1 MKVEEHISLERAR
14 AACYKFLSDCYY
26 LPDAGLLE
34 TINNPDKAACG
45 LCSGM
50 AGIAGLGDIES
61 LQVDY
66 TRLFVGPYGLLAS
79 PYGSMYLE
87 NLKLLGDSTIDVSR
101 RYAQEGLGL
110 NIKEVPDHIAVELE
124 FMYFLIHKEVEAAL
138 KGNSSQAVGYIR
150 KQRDFLEV
158 HLSRWVDDFTGKIA
172 SSAET
177 AFYKKL
183 ANLTKTFLEGDVKK
197 LAELAPCALSA

>member
-1 MKVEEHISLERAR
+1 MRVEEHISLEKDR
-14 AACYKFLSDCYY
+14 AACYKLLSECYY

-34 TINNPDKAACG
+34 TINNPDKAVCS
-45 LCSGM
+45 LCSEM
-50 AGIAGLGDIES
+50 AGIAGPDDIEP

-66 TRLFVGPYGLLAS
+66 SRLFVGPYGLLAS

-87 NLKLLGDSTIDVSR
+87 NLKLFGDSTVDVSR
-101 RYAQEGLGL
+101 RYAKEGLSI

-138 KGNSSQAVGYIR
+138 KGNSSQAVDYIR

-158 HLSRWVDDFTGKIA
+158 HLSRWVDDFTARIA
-172 SSAET
+172 SNAET
-177 AFYKKL
+177 VFYKKL
-183 ANLTKTFLEGDVKK
+183 AILTKTFVEGDVKK
-197 LAELAPCALSA
+197 LAELIPCALSA

>member
-1 MKVEEHISLERAR
+1 MKVENHILLERDR
-14 AACYKFLSDCYY
+14 GACYKFLSYCYY

-34 TINNPDKAACG
+34 MINNPGKAACG
-45 LCSGM
+45 LLPEM
-50 AGIAGLGDIES
+50 AGIAGMDDIES

-66 TRLFVGPYGLLAS
+66 SRLFVGPYGLLAS

-87 NLKLLGDSTIDVSR
+87 NLKLFGDSTVDVSR
-101 RYAQEGLGL
+101 RYAKEGLNI

-138 KGNSSQAVGYIR
+138 TGNSTRAVDYIR

-158 HLSRWVDDFTGKIA
+158 HLSRWVDDFTGRIA

-183 ANLTKTFLEGDVKK
+183 ANLTKTFVEGDVKK
-197 LAELAPCALSA
+197 LAELIPCALSA

>member
-1 MKVEEHISLERAR
+1 MKLEEHIFLERER

-34 TINNPDKAACG
+34 KVNTPDEAACG
-45 LCSGM
+45 LRAEL
-50 AGIAGLGDIES
+50 AGIAGLDDIQT

-66 TRLFVGPYGLLAS
+66 SRLSVGPYGLLAS

-87 NLKLLGDSTIDVSR
+87 NLKLVGDSTVDVSR
-101 RYAQEGLGL
+101 RYAKEGL
-110 NIKEVPDHIAVELE
+110 NVSIREVPDHVAVELE

-138 KGNSSQAVGYIR
+138 LGDSARAMDYVR

-158 HLSRWVDDFTGKIA
+158 HLARWVYDFADRMA
-172 SSAET
+172 SNAET
-177 AFYKKL
+177 SFYKKL
-183 ANLTKTFLEGDVKK
+183 AGLTKKFISGDVKK
-197 LAELAPCALSA
+197 LADLLPGVLSA